1 MTPGLVS
8 EKVVLSKLGALNE
21 MLAGIATLPLASEGA
36 FLADPRMVAAG
47 ESFLRRALEALLDLA
62 RHILAKGFGDVV
74 PEYAA
79 LGPALARHGIVGE
92 EIGARLRVMGGY
104 RNRLVHGYEE
114 VGGAELYRI
123 LTRDL
128 RDLAATA
135 ETMRAWLAA
144 NPDRLDR
151 RL

>member
-1 MTPGLVS
+1 VTPGLIK
-8 EKVVLSKLGALNE
+8 EKVVLEKLRALNE
-21 MLAGIATLPLASEGA
+21 MLAGIATLPLTSEAA

-47 ESFLRRALEALLDLA
+47 ESYLRRALEALLDLG
-62 RHILAKGFGDVV
+62 RHILAKGLGNVV

-79 LGPALARHGIVGE
+79 LGPALAEHGIVTADTGE
-92 EIGARLRVMGGY
+92 RLRRMGGY

-128 RDLAATA
+128 ADLARAS
-135 ETMRAWLAA
+135 EVLRAWLAA

-151 RL
+151 SL